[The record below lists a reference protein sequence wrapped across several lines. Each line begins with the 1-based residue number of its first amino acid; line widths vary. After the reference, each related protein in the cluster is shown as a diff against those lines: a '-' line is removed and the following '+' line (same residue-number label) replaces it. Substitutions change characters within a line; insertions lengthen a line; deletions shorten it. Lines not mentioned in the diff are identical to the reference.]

1 MATEQRTGESTVVAA
16 LEKIAAHKGEYSCE
30 TEQLGECRI
39 LSPVRH
45 HEFIR
50 DGERILVTENESYL
64 RYIREKLGHAPTFER
79 AGPHEKIF
87 HDPSWTRVGIV
98 TAGGLCPGLNNVIKG
113 LVEILTFDYGVK
125 NIFGI
130 RFGYAGLNPD
140 CGYQPIMLDP
150 DVVDTIHENGG
161 TILGS
166 SRGQQPTDK
175 IVDTLIRMNINVL
188 FCVGG
193 DGSLRCARDVAE
205 EIKRRGLKI
214 SIVGIPKTI
223 DNDLQFVGRSFG
235 FETAVA
241 EATNVTRCAHVE
253 AKGTAGGIGLVKLMG
268 RDSGFIAAYTSIANP
283 VVNFCL
289 VPEMDFTLD
298 GPHGLLAALENRFAA
313 GKTHAVVVVAEGA
326 GQNLIEG
333 EPERR
338 DASGNIL
345 KKDIGEFLK
354 CKITEYFASRNIKSS
369 VKYFDPSYTIRS
381 VPARGTDAIRCY
393 MLARNAVHAAMAG
406 RTNCVVGNL
415 GESYALV
422 PIKLAT
428 FERQTLSLKSDLW
441 RSVMDATGQE
451 YYFNA
456 ADNANPRS
464 PLFMAP

>member
-205 EIKRRGLKI
+205 EIKSRGLKI
-214 SIVGIPKTI
+214 SIVGIPKTMEK
-223 DNDLQFVGRSFG
+223 DL
-235 FETAVA
+235 
-241 EATNVTRCAHVE
+241 
-253 AKGTAGGIGLVKLMG
+253 
-268 RDSGFIAAYTSIANP
+268 
-283 VVNFCL
+283 
-289 VPEMDFTLD
+289 
-298 GPHGLLAALENRFAA
+298 
-313 GKTHAVVVVAEGA
+313 
-326 GQNLIEG
+326 
-333 EPERR
+333 
-338 DASGNIL
+338 
-345 KKDIGEFLK
+345 
-354 CKITEYFASRNIKSS
+354 
-369 VKYFDPSYTIRS
+369 
-381 VPARGTDAIRCY
+381 
-393 MLARNAVHAAMAG
+393 
-406 RTNCVVGNL
+406 
-415 GESYALV
+415 
-422 PIKLAT
+422 
-428 FERQTLSLKSDLW
+428 
-441 RSVMDATGQE
+441 
-451 YYFNA
+451 
-456 ADNANPRS
+456 
-464 PLFMAP
+464 

>member
-1 MATEQRTGESTVVAA
+1 MSSA
-16 LEKIAAHKGEYSCE
+16 LEKIAAHRDEYSCQVE
-30 TEQLGECRI
+30 RLGECRI
-39 LSPVRH
+39 TSPVRH
-45 HEFIR
+45 HEFIHE
-50 DGERILVTENESYL
+50 GERILVTENETYMK
-64 RYIREKLGHAPTFER
+64 YIAEKLGHTPTFER
-79 AGPHEKIF
+79 AGPLEKIF

-113 LVEILTFDYGVK
+113 LVEILTYDYGVR

-140 CGYQPIMLDP
+140 FGYQPIMLNP
-150 DVVDTIHENGG
+150 DIVDTIHEVGG

-175 IVDTLIRMNINVL
+175 MVDTLVRMNINIL
-188 FCVGG
+188 FCIGG
-193 DGSLRCARDVAE
+193 DGSLRCARDVSE
-205 EIKRRGLKI
+205 ECTRRGLKI
-214 SIVGIPKTI
+214 SVVGIPKTI
-223 DNDLQFVGRSFG
+223 DNDLQFVGRTFG

-253 AKGTAGGIGLVKLMG
+253 AKGTSGGIGLVKLMG

-289 VPEMDFTLD
+289 VPEMDFELE
-298 GPHGLLAALENRFAA
+298 GPHGLLTALENRFAA
-313 GKTHAVVVVAEGA
+313 GKTHAVIVVAEGA
-326 GQNLIEG
+326 GQHLIQG

-354 CKITEYFASRNIKSS
+354 RKITEHFKGTTRLMS

-428 FERQTLSLKSDLW
+428 IERQMISLKSDLW

-451 YYFNA
+451 FYFNSSNSSRL
-456 ADNANPRS
+456 DPTIV
-464 PLFMAP
+464 AP

>member
-1 MATEQRTGESTVVAA
+1 MSELST
-16 LEKIAAHKGEYSCE
+16 LDKIASNQDKYSCKVE
-30 TEQLGECRI
+30 TLGECKI
-39 LSPVRH
+39 VSPVHH
-45 HEFIR
+45 HEFIN
-50 DGERILVTENESYL
+50 DGERIFVSEE
-64 RYIREKLGHAPTFER
+64 EACMKEMEKKLGHLPTFER
-79 AGPHEKIF
+79 AGPLPRIF
-87 HDPSWTRVGIV
+87 HDPAWTRVGIV

-113 LVEILTFDYGVK
+113 LVEILAYDYGVK
-125 NIFGI
+125 NIYGI

-140 CGYQPIMLDP
+140 FGYQPIMLNP
-150 DVVDTIHENGG
+150 DNVDTIHELGG
-161 TILGS
+161 TVLGS
-166 SRGQQPTDK
+166 SRGQQPTDI
-175 IVDTLIRMNINVL
+175 IVDTLVRMNINIL
-188 FCVGG
+188 FCIGG
-193 DGSLRCARDVAE
+193 DGSLRCAREVAE
-205 EIKRRGLKI
+205 ECIKRNLKI
-214 SIVGIPKTI
+214 SVVGIPKTI

-241 EATNVTRCAHVE
+241 ESANVIRNAHVE

-268 RDSGFIAAYTSIANP
+268 RDSGFIAAYASIANP

-289 VPEMDFTLD
+289 VPEMKFELE
-298 GPHGLLAALENRFAA
+298 GPNGLLTALENRFAA
-313 GKTHAVVVVAEGA
+313 GKNHAVIVVAEGA
-326 GQNLIEG
+326 GQELILG

-345 KKDIGEFLK
+345 KKDVGEFLK
-354 CKITEYFASRNIKSS
+354 RKISEYLKRKNITSS

-428 FERQTLSLKSDLW
+428 IERQKISLKSDLW

-451 YYFNA
+451 FYFA
-456 ADNANPRS
+456 GDERTAKI
-464 PLFMAP
+464 PLYMAP